1 VDLGDRHCE
10 CLGSEAMPNCPIC
23 GAKVSEGAGF
33 CPKCLRRLMTG
44 QDPKGKSKKKL
55 VGIIVACVIAITAV
69 IFVATDLIK
78 VPSGGVAELEWVTV
92 SAYDFA
98 IQLFDPELTSLQR
111 DYLWQN
117 YEGKQAQWTNELKY
131 VASKKEGPVAYFINP
146 LDWARTEVV
155 AAFDESQMSSL
166 LQLEEGDLVTYT
178 GVLTSF
184 GADEI
189 RLTDCTVVS
198 LPIVPLWWNGGIDTH
213 NKRILVGDEVL
224 YLGPS
229 TYNDA
234 TEYRPHLPPK
244 ITAINGTTGELLWED
259 EEAKSILV
267 GIDSRYVYAWHSVRI
282 VPMAEPDDPW
292 YWYASNITAL
302 DGVSGQISW
311 SSFLSEGTHCQSQ
324 IGCLPD
330 GWSLSDYAD
339 CCILQ
344 GSVKEKITGE
354 GESGLAFLT
363 DKPPLSELNYEYPEV
378 IYKSACAVYGGV
390 GTECGALQTLDR
402 QTGDVL
408 WMMTFREKGMNDF
421 SIVDGILYVSTDE
434 GVGAFKL

>member
-1 VDLGDRHCE
+1 M
-10 CLGSEAMPNCPIC
+10 ATCPIC
-23 GAKVSEGAGF
+23 GTKVSEGAGF

-44 QDPKGKSKKKL
+44 QATKGKSKKKL
-55 VGIIVACVIAITAV
+55 VGIIAACVIAISVV
-69 IFVATDLIK
+69 IVITTHFPK
-78 VPSGGVAELEWVTV
+78 VPSGGVAELEYVAV

-98 IQLFDPELTSLQR
+98 KELFDPELTSLQR
-111 DYLWQN
+111 EYLWKN
-117 YEGKQAQWTNELKY
+117 YEGKQAEWTNELKY
-131 VASKKEGPVAYFINP
+131 VSTKKEGLIAYFLNP
-146 LDWARTEVV
+146 LDWARTEVE
-155 AAFDESQMSSL
+155 AIFDESQMSSL

-229 TYNDA
+229 TYEDA
-234 TEYRPHLPPK
+234 TEYRPHLPPQ
-244 ITAINGTTGELLWED
+244 ITAINGTTGKLLWDD
-259 EEAKSILV
+259 EETKSILV
-267 GIDSRYVYAWHSVRI
+267 GIDSRYVYAWHSVKI
-282 VPMAEPDDPW
+282 VSMSDRDYYW
-292 YWYASNITAL
+292 YWYASNVTAL
-302 DGVSGQISW
+302 ASVSGQISW
-311 SSFLSEGTHCQSQ
+311 SSYLSEGTHCQSQ

-354 GESGLAFLT
+354 GESGLVFLM
-363 DKPPLSELNYEYPEV
+363 DKPPLSELTYEYPEV

-390 GTECGALQTLDR
+390 GTECGALQTLDL